1 MKLNK
6 KGQTVVEVVILIS
19 FSLIVV
25 IATTYFAFN
34 VLEYQ
39 SELSEYESAKSALE
53 KLTLLIENVAN
64 SKGSSG
70 YVPIYI
76 RAGSLYLVSDSE
88 QIRIT
93 VNNQLL
99 YDSTGASLIKFMGG
113 RLVGTADFRLIRPTS
128 QDLGS
133 SVSLND
139 VYKKYLIINSSK
151 GLPLGWVYEMQKNG
165 AYVIVDFGRIMV
177 TYSGVFNYS
186 CIDTNGNVKVNQ
198 LYNVVEVTYIKLTRG
213 NTYGSGSSL
222 KVVAKCKDISFSSK
236 QFNETNSLTFTVNR
250 GSNLQSYFLSLP
262 PKINDKPILGTI
274 VNFSLIEVEI
284 SSY

>member
-88 QIRIT
+88 QISIT
-93 VNNQLL
+93 VNNQPLC
-99 YDSTGASLIKFMGG
+99 DSTSASLIKFMGG

-133 SVSLND
+133 SVGLND
-139 VYKKYLIINSSK
+139 IYTKYLIINSS
-151 GLPLGWVYEMQKNG
+151 LPLGWVYEMQKNG
-165 AYVIVDFGRIMV
+165 AYVVVDFGRIMV

-186 CIDTNGNVKVNQ
+186 YIVNGSVQFKP
-198 LYNVVEVTYIKLTRG
+198 YNVVEVTYIKLTRG
-213 NTYGSGSSL
+213 STYGSGGSL
-222 KVVAKCKDISFSSK
+222 KVVAKCKNISFKSI
-236 QFNETNSLTFTVNR
+236 ELPTNSLTFKVTR
-250 GSNLQSYFLSLP
+250 GGNPPVYYSPPGLSL
-262 PKINDKPILGTI
+262 NLGTI

>member
-1 MKLNK
+1 LKLNK

-88 QIRIT
+88 QINIT
-93 VNNQLL
+93 VNGKPL
-99 YDSTGASLIKFMGG
+99 YSDPTGASLIKFMGG
-113 RLVGTADFRLIRPTS
+113 RLVGTVNFRLIRPTS

-133 SVSLND
+133 SVGLND
-139 VYKKYLIINSSK
+139 IYEKYLIIDSNK

-165 AYVIVDFGRIMV
+165 AYVVVDFGRIMV

-186 CIDTNGNVKVNQ
+186 YIVNGSVQFKP
-198 LYNVVEVTYIKLTRG
+198 YNVVEVTYIKLTRG

-222 KVVAKCKDISFSSK
+222 KVVAKCKNISFKSI
-236 QFNETNSLTFTVNR
+236 ELPTNSLTFKVTR
-250 GSNLQSYFLSLP
+250 GGNPPVDYSPPGLSL
-262 PKINDKPILGTI
+262 NLGTI

>member
-1 MKLNK
+1 MLKINR

-39 SELSEYESAKSALE
+39 SELSEYEAAKSALE

-64 SKGSSG
+64 SEGSSG
-70 YVPIYI
+70 YVPIYV

-88 QIRIT
+88 PITIR
-93 VNNQLL
+93 VNGQTL
-99 YDSTGASLIKFMGG
+99 YSDNDGVSLIKFMGG
-113 RLVGTADFRLIRPTS
+113 RLVGTANFRLIIPTS
-128 QDLGS
+128 QDLQLAA
-133 SVSLND
+133 SLND
-139 VYKKYLIINSSK
+139 IYTKYLIIDSSK
-151 GLPLGWVYEMQKNG
+151 GLPLGWIYEMQKNG
-165 AYVIVDFGRIMV
+165 AYIVVDFGRIMV

-186 CIDTNGNVKVNQ
+186 YIVNGSVKFKP
-198 LYNVVEVTYIKLTRG
+198 YNVVEVSYIKLIRG
-213 NTYGSGSSL
+213 STYGSGSSL
-222 KVVAKCKDISFSSK
+222 KVVAKCKDISFNSTLLS
-236 QFNETNSLTFTVNR
+236 TNSLTFVVTR
-250 GSNLQSYFLSLP
+250 GSNSQSYVLNELSSFNGSP
-262 PKINDKPILGTI
+262 VSGTI